1 MFGVTHDGNS
11 LACRRGRREWVLL
24 GCSDV
29 MCPPRLAYRIER
41 EGGGGGLQLLQDC
54 DDDGEDAAGG
64 RMLHLLQVGG
74 LDAWCVSSMVWL
86 VLIG

>member
-1 MFGVTHDGNS
+1 
-11 LACRRGRREWVLL
+11 
-24 GCSDV
+24 

-86 VLIG
+86 VLIDRLIERILFIMECWKM